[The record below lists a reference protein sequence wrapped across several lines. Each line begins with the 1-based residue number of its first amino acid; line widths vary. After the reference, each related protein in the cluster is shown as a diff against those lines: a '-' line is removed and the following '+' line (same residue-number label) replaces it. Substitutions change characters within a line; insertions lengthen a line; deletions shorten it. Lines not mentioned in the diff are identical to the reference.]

1 MAGRENGRMRSHRR
15 FGGISA
21 SLFASLAILT
31 CVSVAPG
38 RSAIAISKTP
48 KQETPKRT
56 LAQRSTVKV
65 IDTPDPK
72 VKWRITG
79 SSFVERTTDGGSTWR
94 GQQVNAHEELL
105 AGSAPSA
112 KVCWV
117 VGRDSAIYVTK
128 DAQKW
133 EKVDPPISGDL
144 IAVSAKSARS
154 ATVTAAD
161 DRTFDTHDGGRKWKD
176 VNRGSNESHR

>member
-1 MAGRENGRMRSHRR
+1 MHSQRR

-21 SLFASLAILT
+21 RLFATLAFVIF
-31 CVSVAPG
+31 VGFAPV
-38 RSAIAISKTP
+38 RPVIAISKTQ
-48 KQETPKRT
+48 KQEAPKRT
-56 LAQRSTVKV
+56 LAQRSAAKV
-65 IDTPDPK
+65 IDTPDAK

-79 SSFVERTTDGGSTWR
+79 GSFVERTTDGGSTWR

-117 VGRDSAIYVTK
+117 VGRDGAIYVTK
-128 DAQKW
+128 DAHKW
-133 EKVDPPISGDL
+133 KKVDAPISGDL
-144 IAVSAKSARS
+144 IAVSAKNARS

-161 DRTFDTHDGGRKWKD
+161 DRMFETHDGGKKWKLA
-176 VNRGSNESHR
+176 R